1 MTRRAVKHQVRHSAG
16 RAGETLRQSGDD
28 FRDIF
33 DNAPIGIYQA
43 TLYRLVAANAALAGM
58 LGYQSPAEMAA
69 RVQIPA
75 EFFLNSEQERAL
87 VREAMESEEVVQR
100 QVELLRTDGSPFA
113 AHVRMKAAR
122 TQQGKFKFIDAFVED
137 LTESKRAE
145 HELLKML
152 RALEQSPVNIPI
164 TDLHRNIEHVI
175 PSLTK
180 LTGYTQ
186 EEVPGKNP
194 CFLKSGQT
202 APGEYKQLWE
212 TISSGH
218 EWGGQFLNKARED
231 RLYWESAVISPMI
244 NQTGRIPH
252 FLAVREDIAQRKHLE
267 EQLRQ
272 SQKMDAIGQLAGGV
286 AHDFNNILTATLMH
300 LGLLQRNP
308 RLPKS
313 ARDALREVEKDI
325 LRAASLIRHLLVLS
339 RKQVA
344 QFEPVEVN
352 ALVHDLLKMLRRL
365 LGENIE
371 AVFEGSP
378 ADNWVFADAGMLEQV
393 VMNLCINA
401 RDAMPG
407 GGRLTVATKL
417 VAIDAQAAGANSQ
430 ARAGSFVCL
439 SVADTGCGMD
449 ETVVGRIFE
458 PFFTTKEAGKGT
470 GLGLAIVHGIVQQH
484 QGWVEVESKV
494 GHGSSFRV
502 YLPAGSGPSA
512 APLVPSHAEGIKGG
526 CETILLVEDE
536 LPVRRTVASCLRD
549 LGYSVLEADSG
560 SEALKVWEQHHRK
573 IDLLFTDML
582 MPGGMNGLELAER
595 LKKEKSSLKIIRS
608 SGYCG
613 DTAAIPPAAGQE
625 IVYLPKPYAPAL
637 LAKTV
642 RRCLD
647 KN

>member
-1 MTRRAVKHQVRHSAG
+1 
-16 RAGETLRQSGDD
+16 
-28 FRDIF
+28 
-33 DNAPIGIYQA
+33 
-43 TLYRLVAANAALAGM
+43 
-58 LGYQSPAEMAA
+58 
-69 RVQIPA
+69 
-75 EFFLNSEQERAL
+75 
-87 VREAMESEEVVQR
+87 
-100 QVELLRTDGSPFA
+100 
-113 AHVRMKAAR
+113 
-122 TQQGKFKFIDAFVED
+122 
-137 LTESKRAE
+137 
-145 HELLKML
+145 
-152 RALEQSPVNIPI
+152 
-164 TDLHRNIEHVI
+164 
-175 PSLTK
+175 
-180 LTGYTQ
+180 
-186 EEVPGKNP
+186 
-194 CFLKSGQT
+194 
-202 APGEYKQLWE
+202 
-212 TISSGH
+212 
-218 EWGGQFLNKARED
+218 
-231 RLYWESAVISPMI
+231 
-244 NQTGRIPH
+244 
-252 FLAVREDIAQRKHLE
+252 
-267 EQLRQ
+267 
-272 SQKMDAIGQLAGGV
+272 
-286 AHDFNNILTATLMH
+286 
-300 LGLLQRNP
+300 
-308 RLPKS
+308 
-313 ARDALREVEKDI
+313 VEKDI

-512 APLVPSHAEGIKGG
+512 APLVPSRAEGIKGG